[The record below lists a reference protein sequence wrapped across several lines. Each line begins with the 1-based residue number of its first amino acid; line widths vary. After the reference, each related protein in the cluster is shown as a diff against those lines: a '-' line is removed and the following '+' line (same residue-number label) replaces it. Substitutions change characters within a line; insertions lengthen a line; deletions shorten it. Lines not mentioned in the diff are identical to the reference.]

1 MLEWVVNVVVDL
13 VCLKLYKIGGVIL
26 NTTIYLNDW
35 FYNSGIVGFLRILA
49 YNHDNFAEINENYI
63 TFETKKLKNF
73 HKYFFKYFF
82 DKYNVGLKTTERINN
97 SFEKIENYLRIET
110 LDKQEIKKLQENIK
124 TEKKHVKDI
133 IKKQLDKIKKYEDT
147 TYTNILNEYNKIDK
161 IQTKEDIE
169 KIKHIKEIIA
179 EEVQKESINKR
190 LTLNLFKSILS
201 KNYFGQQSFL
211 NVVKNALTF
220 EEQEEIMY
228 KDYISNIIETDFI
241 QEILQ
246 EKYTI
251 ENLKIIL
258 KEKMQ
263 DKLISKEVLQIYSNI
278 QRKYIDKGKD
288 LKEIKEY
295 INKKVLSH
303 CYMCENDKAL
313 TDDYSEGN
321 FVPLAVSS
329 DNMKNFFWNQNAEF
343 PICDVCK
350 LILFCIPVG
359 VSNIRKTTKENV
371 NGQVVYREKEVNSFV
386 NYDTSVEELLRTNN
400 YLSQT
405 SALDKSTYNP
415 YEELILNIVE
425 QEKNISEWQLENIFI
440 VEFETEYLA
449 FSKMEYFNIKRYIAK
464 FFINYSKNTLS
475 LIKDYRYK
483 IQIMDYILKNKDI
496 KFIINNRLR
505 EELTKENRNAFNA
518 YIATKIRL
526 ILNLLK
532 KENMKMDERVK
543 KNNDKLYV
551 LYNLGVSIHEELK
564 AKNEDNKIDG
574 YTYKML
580 NSIKAGN
587 KKEFMDIVI
596 RIHMSMGKDISPIFL
611 EVMQG
616 TDLDFESI
624 GHSFISGLISNKF
637 EKKNEE

>member
-1 MLEWVVNVVVDL
+1 M
-13 VCLKLYKIGGVIL
+13 K
-26 NTTIYLNDW
+26 TTIYLNDW
-35 FYNSGIVGFLRILA
+35 FYNCGIVGFLRILE
-49 YNHDNFAEINENYI
+49 YNQDNFAEIHENYI
-63 TFETKKLKNF
+63 RFETSKLKNF
-73 HKYFFKYFF
+73 HKYYFKYFF
-82 DKYNVGLKTTERINN
+82 DKYNIGLKTKERIEK
-97 SFEKIENYLRIET
+97 SFDVIENCLKQET
-110 LDKQEIKKLQENIK
+110 QDKQEVKRLQENIK
-124 TEKKHVKDI
+124 AEKKHVKDV
-133 IKKQLDKIKKYEDT
+133 IKKQLDKIKKYDDS

-161 IQTKEDIE
+161 IKTKDDIE
-169 KIKHIKEIIA
+169 EINHIKNIITEEIL
-179 EEVQKESINKR
+179 KDDINKR

-251 ENLKIIL
+251 EKLKAIL

-278 QRKYIDKGKD
+278 QKKYIDKGKN
-288 LKEIKEY
+288 LNEIKEY
-295 INKKVLSH
+295 ISQKVLSN
-303 CYMCENDKAL
+303 CYMCENEKTL
-313 TDDYSEGN
+313 TDNYSEGN
-321 FVPLAVSS
+321 FIPLAVSS

-359 VSNIRKTTKENV
+359 ISTISKTTKENI
-371 NGQVVYREKEVNSFV
+371 NGQAVYREKEVNSFI

-400 YLSQT
+400 YLSQI
-405 SALDKSTYNP
+405 SSKDKTIYNP
-415 YEELILNIVE
+415 YEDLILNIVE
-425 QEKNISEWQLENIFI
+425 QEKSISAWQLENIFI

-449 FSKMEYFNIKRYIAK
+449 YSRMEYFNIKRYIAK
-464 FFINYSKNTLS
+464 FFINYSKSTLN

-505 EELTKENRNAFNA
+505 EELTKKNRNGFNT

-532 KENMKMDERVK
+532 KEDIGMDERIK

-564 AKNEDNKIDG
+564 AKKEENKIDG

-596 RIHMSMGKDISPIFL
+596 RIHMSMGKDVSPIFL
-611 EVMQG
+611 EVMQD

-624 GHSFISGLISNKF
+624 GHSFVSGLISNKF

>member
-1 MLEWVVNVVVDL
+1 M
-13 VCLKLYKIGGVIL
+13 K
-26 NTTIYLNDW
+26 TTIYLNDW
-35 FYNSGIVGFLRILA
+35 FYNCGIVGFLRILE
-49 YNHDNFAEINENYI
+49 YNQDNFAEIHENYI
-63 TFETKKLKNF
+63 SFETSKLKKF
-73 HKYFFKYFF
+73 HKYYFKYFF
-82 DKYNVGLKTTERINN
+82 DKYNIGLKTKERIDN
-97 SFEKIENYLRIET
+97 SFEKIENYLKQEAQ
-110 LDKQEIKKLQENIK
+110 DKQEIKRLQENTK
-124 TEKKHVKDI
+124 SEKKHVKDV
-133 IKKQLDKIKKYEDT
+133 IKKQLDKIKKYDDT
-147 TYTNILNEYNKIDK
+147 TYKNILNEYNKIDSIK
-161 IQTKEDIE
+161 TKDDIE
-169 KIKHIKEIIA
+169 EINLIKKIITEEIL
-179 EEVQKESINKR
+179 KDSINKR

-228 KDYISNIIETDFI
+228 KDYISNIIEIDFI
-241 QEILQ
+241 QEIL
-246 EKYTI
+246 EERYTI
-251 ENLKIIL
+251 EELKEIL
-258 KEKMQ
+258 KEKLEN
-263 DKLISKEVLQIYSNI
+263 KLISKEVLQIYSNI
-278 QRKYIDKGKD
+278 QKKYIDKRKK
-288 LKEIKEY
+288 LNEIKEY
-295 INKKVLSH
+295 INQKVLSH
-303 CYMCENDKAL
+303 CHMCENNKSL
-313 TDDYSEGN
+313 TDNYSEGN
-321 FVPLAVSS
+321 FIPLAVSS
-329 DNMKNFFWNQNAEF
+329 SNMKNFFWNQNVEF
-343 PICDVCK
+343 PICSICK

-359 VSNIRKTTKENV
+359 ISAISKTTKENV

-400 YLSQT
+400 YLSQI
-405 SALDKSTYNP
+405 SSKDKSIYNP
-415 YEELILNIVE
+415 YEDLILNIVE
-425 QEKNISEWQLENIFI
+425 QEKSISEWQLENIFI

-449 FSKMEYFNIKRYIAK
+449 YSRMEYFNIKRYIAK

-505 EELTKENRNAFNA
+505 EELTKENRNGFNA
-518 YIATKIRL
+518 YIATRIRL

-532 KENMKMDERVK
+532 KEDMKMDERVK

-587 KKEFMDIVI
+587 KKEFMDVVI

-611 EVMQG
+611 EVMQD

-624 GHSFISGLISNKF
+624 GHSFVSGLISNKF

>member
-1 MLEWVVNVVVDL
+1 M
-13 VCLKLYKIGGVIL
+13 KTI
-26 NTTIYLNDW
+26 IYLNDW
-35 FYNSGIVGFLRILA
+35 FYNCGIVGFLRILE
-49 YNHDNFAEINENYI
+49 YNQDNFAEIHENYI
-63 TFETKKLKNF
+63 RFETSNLKNF
-73 HKYFFKYFF
+73 HKYYFKYFF
-82 DKYNVGLKTTERINN
+82 DKYNIGLKTKERIEK
-97 SFEKIENYLRIET
+97 SFNIIENCLKQET
-110 LDKQEIKKLQENIK
+110 QDKQEIKKLQENIK
-124 TEKKHVKDI
+124 AEKKHVKDI
-133 IKKQLDKIKKYEDT
+133 IKKQLDKIKKYDDS

-161 IQTKEDIE
+161 IKTKDDIE
-169 KIKHIKEIIA
+169 EINHIKERITGEI
-179 EEVQKESINKR
+179 QKDNINKR

-246 EKYTI
+246 EKYAI
-251 ENLKIIL
+251 EELKILL

-278 QRKYIDKGKD
+278 QKKYIDKGKHLD
-288 LKEIKEY
+288 EIKEY
-295 INKKVLSH
+295 IHQKVLSH
-303 CYMCENDKAL
+303 CYMCENDKTL
-313 TDDYSEGN
+313 TDNYSEGN
-321 FVPLAVSS
+321 FIPLAVSS

-350 LILFCIPVG
+350 LMLFCIPVG
-359 VSNIRKTTKENV
+359 ISTISKTTKENI
-371 NGQVVYREKEVNSFV
+371 NGQAVYREKEVNSFV

-400 YLSQT
+400 YLSQI
-405 SALDKSTYNP
+405 SSKDKSIYNP
-415 YEELILNIVE
+415 YEDLILNIVE
-425 QEKNISEWQLENIFI
+425 QEKSISEWQLENIFI

-449 FSKMEYFNIKRYIAK
+449 YSRMEYFNIKRYIAK
-464 FFINYSKNTLS
+464 FFIKYSKNTLN

-505 EELTKENRNAFNA
+505 EELTKENRNGFNT

-532 KENMKMDERVK
+532 KEDIGMDERIK

-564 AKNEDNKIDG
+564 AKKEENKIDG

-596 RIHMSMGKDISPIFL
+596 RIHMSMGKDVSPIFL
-611 EVMQG
+611 EVMQD

-624 GHSFISGLISNKF
+624 GHSFVSGLISNKF

>member
-1 MLEWVVNVVVDL
+1 M
-13 VCLKLYKIGGVIL
+13 KTI
-26 NTTIYLNDW
+26 IYLNDW
-35 FYNSGIVGFLRILA
+35 FYNCGIVGFLRILE
-49 YNHDNFAEINENYI
+49 YNQDNFAEIHENYI
-63 TFETKKLKNF
+63 RFETSNLKNF
-73 HKYFFKYFF
+73 HKYYFKYFF
-82 DKYNVGLKTTERINN
+82 DKYNIGLKTKERIEK
-97 SFEKIENYLRIET
+97 SFNIIENCLKQET
-110 LDKQEIKKLQENIK
+110 QDKQEIKKLQENIK
-124 TEKKHVKDI
+124 AEKKHVKDI
-133 IKKQLDKIKKYEDT
+133 IKKQLDKIKKYDDS

-161 IQTKEDIE
+161 IKTKDDIE
-169 KIKHIKEIIA
+169 EINHIKERITGEI
-179 EEVQKESINKR
+179 QKDNINKR

-246 EKYTI
+246 EKYAI
-251 ENLKIIL
+251 EELKILL

-278 QRKYIDKGKD
+278 QKKYIDKGKHLD
-288 LKEIKEY
+288 EIKEY
-295 INKKVLSH
+295 IHQKVLSH
-303 CYMCENDKAL
+303 CYMCENDKTL
-313 TDDYSEGN
+313 TDNYSEGN
-321 FVPLAVSS
+321 FIPLAVSS

-350 LILFCIPVG
+350 LMLFCIPVG
-359 VSNIRKTTKENV
+359 ISTISKTTKENI
-371 NGQVVYREKEVNSFV
+371 NGQAVYREKEVNSFV

-400 YLSQT
+400 YLSQI
-405 SALDKSTYNP
+405 SSKDKTIYNP
-415 YEELILNIVE
+415 YEDLILNIVE
-425 QEKNISEWQLENIFI
+425 QEKSISEWQLENIFI

-449 FSKMEYFNIKRYIAK
+449 YSRMGYFNIKRYIAK
-464 FFINYSKNTLS
+464 FFIKYSKNTLN

-505 EELTKENRNAFNA
+505 EELTKENRNGFNT

-532 KENMKMDERVK
+532 KEDIGMDERIK

-564 AKNEDNKIDG
+564 AKKEENKIDG

-596 RIHMSMGKDISPIFL
+596 RIHMSMGKDVSPIFL
-611 EVMQG
+611 EVMQD

-624 GHSFISGLISNKF
+624 GHSFVSGLISNKF

>member
-1 MLEWVVNVVVDL
+1 M
-13 VCLKLYKIGGVIL
+13 KTI
-26 NTTIYLNDW
+26 IYLNDW
-35 FYNSGIVGFLRILA
+35 FYNCGIVGFLRILE
-49 YNHDNFAEINENYI
+49 YNQDNFAEIHENYI
-63 TFETKKLKNF
+63 RFETSNLKNF
-73 HKYFFKYFF
+73 HKYYFKYFF
-82 DKYNVGLKTTERINN
+82 DKYNIGLKTKERIEK
-97 SFEKIENYLRIET
+97 SFNIIENCLKQET
-110 LDKQEIKKLQENIK
+110 QDKQEIKKLQENIK
-124 TEKKHVKDI
+124 AEKKHVKDI
-133 IKKQLDKIKKYEDT
+133 IKKQLDKIKKYDDS

-161 IQTKEDIE
+161 IKTKDDIE
-169 KIKHIKEIIA
+169 EINHIKERITGEI
-179 EEVQKESINKR
+179 QKDNINKR

-246 EKYTI
+246 EKYAI
-251 ENLKIIL
+251 EELKILL

-278 QRKYIDKGKD
+278 QKKYIDKGKHLD
-288 LKEIKEY
+288 EIKEY
-295 INKKVLSH
+295 IHQKVLSH
-303 CYMCENDKAL
+303 CYMCENDKTL
-313 TDDYSEGN
+313 TDNYSEGN
-321 FVPLAVSS
+321 FIPLAVSS

-350 LILFCIPVG
+350 LMLFCIPVG
-359 VSNIRKTTKENV
+359 ISTISKTTKENI
-371 NGQVVYREKEVNSFV
+371 NGQAVYREKEVNSFV

-400 YLSQT
+400 YLSQI
-405 SALDKSTYNP
+405 SSKDKTIYNP
-415 YEELILNIVE
+415 YEDLILNIVE
-425 QEKNISEWQLENIFI
+425 QEKSISEWQLENIFI

-449 FSKMEYFNIKRYIAK
+449 YSRMEYFNIKRYIAK
-464 FFINYSKNTLS
+464 FFIKYSKNTLN

-505 EELTKENRNAFNA
+505 EELTKENRNGFNT

-532 KENMKMDERVK
+532 KEDIGMDERIK

-564 AKNEDNKIDG
+564 AKKEENKIDG

-587 KKEFMDIVI
+587 RKEFMDIVI
-596 RIHMSMGKDISPIFL
+596 RIHMSMGKDVSPIFL
-611 EVMQG
+611 EVMQD

-624 GHSFISGLISNKF
+624 GHSFVSGLISNKF